1 MSILFVAQS
10 PANWMMNTNTK
21 IKIVETKI
29 TSFWFLVNPVKYAK
43 FPKRFTRNQND
54 VILVSTILI
63 LVFVFIIQFAGDW
76 ATNKI
81 DKR

>member
-1 MSILFVAQS
+1 
-10 PANWMMNTNTK
+10 
-21 IKIVETKI
+21 
-29 TSFWFLVNPVKYAK
+29 
-43 FPKRFTRNQND
+43 
-54 VILVSTILI
+54 ILVSTILI